1 MCKNPV
7 GKFKKHVLTLRV
19 SSSVANA
26 MLQFE
31 FNWLY
36 IYINEIWL
44 NAVSSVSDRLVNKI
58 VKKKKKMKYDGQLL
72 YTELW
77 IIEENVMGK

>member
-7 GKFKKHVLTLRV
+7 GKFEKHVLTLCV

-58 VKKKKKMKYDGQLL
+58 V
-72 YTELW
+72 
-77 IIEENVMGK
+77 

>member
-7 GKFKKHVLTLRV
+7 GKFKKHVLTLCV

-31 FNWLY
+31 FNRTNVDSTYTL
-36 IYINEIWL
+36 
-44 NAVSSVSDRLVNKI
+44 
-58 VKKKKKMKYDGQLL
+58 MKYDGQLL
-72 YTELW
+72 YTEL
-77 IIEENVMGK
+77 

>member
-7 GKFKKHVLTLRV
+7 GKFAKHVLTLRV

-31 FNWLY
+31 FN
-36 IYINEIWL
+36 
-44 NAVSSVSDRLVNKI
+44 
-58 VKKKKKMKYDGQLL
+58 
-72 YTELW
+72 
-77 IIEENVMGK
+77 